1 MPFRSALLLSATL
14 LPLSA
19 VPTLAQD
26 IPPQD
31 QDLGEIIV
39 TGAPYGVTRR
49 ATTLAVEV
57 LDDEALAS
65 APPATLGD
73 VLNGLPGVRSSSFS
87 AGASRPVIRGLA
99 GPRVLVLSNGVGLID
114 ASGLSPDHQVAADP
128 ADATR
133 IEVLRGPSTLA
144 YGGTAIGGVVNVID
158 GRIASERPANGMTG
172 RIGAQST
179 SVDDGLAASAGLSA
193 AVGPFVLTLEG
204 QRREADD
211 YRIPRPAESR
221 RLLQAEGEPVGTLQG
236 DDLENS
242 FSNVSVYGGGLSW
255 VGADGFF
262 GVSVRR
268 TRSDYG
274 VPGHAHHHDET
285 EAPEEHE
292 EEDALVT
299 IGLEQTRYDLRGE
312 WAVALGPF
320 ERVRFSSGYADY
332 EHTEFEG
339 QDVGTRFLSDGWEGR
354 LELVQ
359 AARGGWR
366 GAVGGQAL
374 RRNFDAVGDEAY
386 VPNTRISEAGA
397 FIVQRL
403 DLDRFGLE
411 GGVRFDHRDLDSL
424 AGERHFENLSASV
437 GLFYRPNSDWF
448 LGLSL
453 ASNGRAPTEAE
464 LFADGPHAATR
475 AYEVGDPDLESERVT
490 SVEATIHFDRGPFTV
505 DLHLFRAD
513 YDNFI
518 DLAATGLEEDHL
530 PVLAYVQTGADFHGF
545 EAEAAWRLWNPGS
558 RRSLTLEAAGDW
570 VRGSTDLGPPA
581 RIPPWSMTV
590 RAKVELDA
598 WSGRLEVRH
607 VGEQDRI
614 AALELPTDGYATVN
628 LFGSWAPDP
637 DGGVMLYAEARNLN
651 DAEIRE
657 HASFLK
663 DLAPSPGRNLRF
675 GVAYRF

>member
-1 MPFRSALLLSATL
+1 MTFRSSLILSAAL
-14 LPLSA
+14 MPLCA
-19 VPTLAQD
+19 GQALAQD
-26 IPPQD
+26 AEPESQV
-31 QDLGEIIV
+31 LEEIIV

-49 ATTLAVEV
+49 ATTLAIEV
-57 LDDEALAS
+57 LDEDALTS

-158 GRIASERPANGMTG
+158 DRIASETPARGFEG
-172 RIGAQST
+172 RIGGQTT
-179 SVDDGLAASAGLSA
+179 SVDDGWAASAGVTA
-193 AVGPFVLTLEG
+193 AAGPFVLTLEG
-204 QRREADD
+204 QRREAGD

-221 RLLQAEGEPVGTLQG
+221 RLLASEGEAQETLQG
-236 DDLENS
+236 GVLENS
-242 FSNVSVYGGGLSW
+242 FSNVSVHGAGVSWIGSGGF
-255 VGADGFF
+255 V
-262 GVSVRR
+262 GVSVRQ
-268 TRSDYG
+268 TESDYG
-274 VPGHAHHHDET
+274 VPGHTHHHEDT
-285 EAPEEHE
+285 EAPEAHE
-292 EEDALVT
+292 EEDVVT

-312 WAVALGPF
+312 WALALGPF

-339 QDVGTRFLSDGWEGR
+339 EEVGTRFLSDGWEGR
-354 LELVQ
+354 LEMVQ

-366 GAVGGQAL
+366 GAVGGQVL

-386 VPNTRISEAGA
+386 VPKTQISEAGA

-411 GGVRFDHRDLDSL
+411 GGIRFDHRDLDSL
-424 AGERHFENLSASV
+424 AGRRHFENLSASL
-437 GLFYRPNSDWF
+437 GLFYRPNTDWF
-448 LGLSL
+448 VGLSL

-475 AYEVGDPDLESERVT
+475 AYEIGDADLESERVV
-490 SVEATIHFDRGPFTV
+490 SLEATVHFDRGPVTV
-505 DLHLFRAD
+505 DLHLFSAR
-513 YDNFI
+513 YDGFI
-518 DLAATGLEEDHL
+518 DLNDTGREDDGL

-545 EAEAAWRLWNPGS
+545 EAEAAWRLWEGGP
-558 RRSLTLEAAGDW
+558 RRSLTLEAAADW
-570 VRGSTDLGPPA
+570 VEGSTDLGPPA
-581 RIPPWSMTV
+581 RIPPWSVTT
-590 RAKVELDA
+590 RAELNMDA
-598 WSGRLEVRH
+598 WSGRIEVRNI
-607 VGEQDRI
+607 GDQDRI
-614 AALELPTDGYATVN
+614 AALELPTDGYTTIN
-628 LFGSWAPDP
+628 LFGSWAPNP

-663 DLAPSPGRNLRF
+663 DLAPSPGRNFRF